1 VIRRCAGPAWP
12 PRGATGYRGL
22 MGPWTVWLWRLLRNK
37 RFRSWLLATAGPR
50 ALALFL
56 LWIERVRHRQVAI
69 GEADQIDGMFSAAIV
84 DGQRHVVVWKDGEP
98 ISAYP
103 AVAGDLAAKLR
114 NHARRDLTRPV
125 DLPSRRA
132 RRWLGA
138 RAGDARGGAARI
150 GAGVQEVRRR
160 LPGGGRTGQ
169 R

>member
-1 VIRRCAGPAWP
+1 
-12 PRGATGYRGL
+12 
-22 MGPWTVWLWRLLRNK
+22 MGPWTVWLWKLLRNK

-50 ALALFL
+50 ALALFF

-69 GEADQIDGMFSAAIV
+69 GEADQVDGMFSAAIV

-103 AVAGDLAAKLR
+103 PVEGDLAAKLR
-114 NHARRDLTRPV
+114 NHARRDLTRPA

-132 RRWLGA
+132 RRWLGE
-138 RAGDARGGAARI
+138 RAGGARGGAARI
-150 GAGVQEVRRR
+150 GAGVHEVRRR